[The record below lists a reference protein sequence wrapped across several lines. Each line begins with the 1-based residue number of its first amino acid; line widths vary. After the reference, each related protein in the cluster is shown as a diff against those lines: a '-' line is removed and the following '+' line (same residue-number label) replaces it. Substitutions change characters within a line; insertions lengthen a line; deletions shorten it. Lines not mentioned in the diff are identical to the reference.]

1 MKVKLRQKDQCDAHE
16 KTQKNNCHSYNNC
29 IVVFNQSAP
38 TSKVGEQL
46 NDQYEISW
54 TSAKEKNY
62 EIENIMFG
70 KINVYFELNYD
81 ANGGERA
88 PEKEKAFTES
98 TVLSQT
104 VPTNGDMK
112 FLGWAMEKN
121 AEEPQYQPGE
131 EITLSNNTTLYA
143 VWEDIVPPTGDGYD
157 LRFCVAL
164 MAISALGCSYFR
176 IRRKED

>member
-1 MKVKLRQKDQCDAHE
+1 MKAQLRQRDWYDAYE
-16 KTQKNNCHSYNNC
+16 KTQKNNCHPYNNC
-29 IVVFNQSAP
+29 IDVFNQSAQ

-46 NDQYEISW
+46 NNQYEISW
-54 TSAKEKNY
+54 TRAKAKNY
-62 EIENIMFG
+62 DIENITIG

-81 ANGGERA
+81 ANSGEGA

-104 VPTNGDMK
+104 VPTNGEMK

-121 AEEPQYQPGE
+121 AEEPQFQPGE

-164 MAISALGCSYFR
+164 MAISALGCSYFKSR
-176 IRRKED
+176 KKED